1 MTVTFADGTHYAI
14 PAEMMR
20 VHSPSAEVQGHSPEQ
35 HAEASHAYAEQVLGS
50 YRTVPVWIMGLVVPR
65 NLFPES

>member
-1 MTVTFADGTHYAI
+1 MEHQTPRPSELRVSKDRRTMTVTFADGTHYAI

-35 HAEASHAYAEQVLGS
+35 RQ
-50 YRTVPVWIMGLVVPR
+50 LVYGK
-65 NLFPES
+65 